1 MIERIIFN
9 VLAFALFLIIF
20 YKMIYRNDTNYIYSL
35 ALQAIGF
42 GIGFIGLLFNVK
54 LPIVLTIIS
63 YIFSIILPILIILLE
78 RKDINLTEAIS
89 MVLAKFYLSI
99 EQEEKAKN
107 VMMKL
112 VSKYNESYYGHK
124 TLAQIYEKSNQK
136 ETAIE

>member
-78 RKDINLTEAIS
+78 RKNINLHEAIS

-99 EQEEKAKN
+99 E
-107 VMMKL
+107 
-112 VSKYNESYYGHK
+112 
-124 TLAQIYEKSNQK
+124 
-136 ETAIE
+136 